1 MIKSRIEQPAVNRFM
16 NLEELALKA
25 IKNINLSKEVKLL
38 ESNFSKVRKS

>member
-16 NLEELALKA
+16 NLEEVVLKA
-25 IKNINLSKEVKLL
+25 IKNIDLSKEVKLL